1 MLTAR
6 IAQLEST
13 LKSFGSNRFLIN
25 KRRAD
30 AAAEQA
36 NNLKDILSGMKAPD
50 MENVNS
56 LASQGLMISKADDNT
71 RLDET
76 NKYLRDIV
84 SLTRQIKDKETEAAT
99 YG

>member
-1 MLTAR
+1 M
-6 IAQLEST
+6 ENT
-13 LKSFGSNRFLIN
+13 LKSLGSNKSPIN